1 MNISLNWLKDY
12 IQTDLNVEEICEI
25 LTSIGLEVGGYE
37 KFESI
42 RGGLKGLVVGEVKTC
57 EPHPDSDHLHITT
70 VDLGDGCLTPIV
82 CGAPNV
88 AAGQKVIVATL
99 GTVLYDG
106 DKEFVI
112 KKSKI
117 RGQESEGMICAED
130 EIGIGHDHAG
140 IIVLPKDV
148 KVGTP
153 AAEYYHITTDYTI
166 EIDITPNRVDGASH
180 LGVARDL
187 AAYLGQKQDITYTL
201 PSVDHFKTDCNTARI
216 SIEVQRPEACRRY
229 AGICIEGV
237 KIQESPEWLQTRLKA
252 IGLHPINNVVD
263 VTNYILF
270 ELGQPLHSFD
280 KDKIKGNKVIVRSFP
295 TGTKFTTLDG
305 TERELNENDLMVC
318 NTEEPMCIA
327 GVFGGLESGITDQTT
342 NVFLESACF
351 DPVFVRKTARRHGLN
366 TDASFRF
373 ERGTDPNIVIYA
385 LKRAAL
391 LIKELGGGK
400 ITSDI
405 IDIYP
410 EPVKDFEV
418 EVKYARIDRLIGK
431 AIGHDRIKKILHS
444 LEIKIVREDEEG
456 LLLLV
461 PPYRVDVRREADVIE
476 DILRIYGFN
485 NIEVPA
491 KVNST
496 LSYSEKPDDFQL
508 KNKIADLLVA
518 NGFHEIMN
526 NSLTKASYFEN
537 LGTYHPEQTVL
548 LFNPLSSDLCAMRQS
563 LLFGGL
569 ETIAYNINRKNN
581 NLRLFEFGKAYT
593 FHRKEGDNHLKQ
605 YKEEDKLALFIT
617 GNKIQAS
624 WNSKEEKT
632 DFFNM
637 KSYAEMILIR
647 MGFKPEFLNMEE
659 TAEDIYREGLTYS
672 QNGKHIVTLGMLSHS
687 VLKSLDIDQEVYY
700 AEFSWENILK
710 ALKNHTIS
718 FTPMPKFPAV
728 KRDLALLLDKKVSFK
743 EVRDIAMRTEKSLLK
758 SVSLFDVY
766 EGEKLG
772 TDKKSYA
779 VSFTIQDEEKTL
791 TDKQI
796 DKIMNK
802 LMGAYQHL
810 LGAEIR

>member
-1 MNISLNWLKDY
+1 MNISYNWLKDY
-12 IQTDLNVEEICEI
+12 VNFDLSPEELSAA
-25 LTSIGLEVGGYE
+25 LTSIGLETGGIE
-37 KFESI
+37 EVQTIK
-42 RGGLKGLVVGEVKTC
+42 GGLNGLVIGKVLTC
-57 EPHPDSDHLHITT
+57 EDHPNSDHLHITT
-70 VDLGDGCLTPIV
+70 VDLGESEPVQIV
-82 CGAPNV
+82 CGAANV
-88 AAGQKVIVATL
+88 AAGQYVVVATL
-99 GTVLYDG
+99 GTVLYSG
-106 DKEFVI
+106 EESFTI

-117 RGQESEGMICAED
+117 RGVESFGMICAED

-140 IIVLPKDV
+140 IIVLPSDAR
-148 KVGTP
+148 VGMP

-187 AAYLGQKQDITYTL
+187 AAYLQQTQEIHYTL
-201 PSVDHFKTDCNTARI
+201 PSVAHFAADSNTAGI
-216 SIEVQRPEACRRY
+216 SIEVQRPEACPRY
-229 AGICIEGV
+229 AGVCIEGV
-237 KIQESPEWLQTRLKA
+237 KVQESPEWLQTRLKA

-263 VTNYILF
+263 ITNFILF

-295 TGTKFTTLDG
+295 TGTRFTTLDG
-305 TERELNENDLMVC
+305 VERELNENDLMVC

-327 GVFGGLESGITDQTT
+327 GVFGGLESGITEATT

-385 LKRAAL
+385 LKRADQRTGWRKDYVRNHRHLPESGSRFRSRSKVCPHRSSNRQKNRTRYDQKNPECSGNKDCKRRYRRAFVADPPL
-391 LIKELGGGK
+391 SGGC
-400 ITSDI
+400 S
-405 IDIYP
+405 P
-410 EPVKDFEV
+410 
-418 EVKYARIDRLIGK
+418 RSRRDRGYFK
-431 AIGHDRIKKILHS
+431 
-444 LEIKIVREDEEG
+444 
-456 LLLLV
+456 
-461 PPYRVDVRREADVIE
+461 
-476 DILRIYGFN
+476 

-508 KNKIADLLVA
+508 KNKIADLLAA
-518 NGFHEIMN
+518 NGFNEIMN
-526 NSLTKASYFEN
+526 NSLTKASYYEH
-537 LGTYHPEQTVL
+537 LETYRPEETVM
-548 LFNPLSSDLCAMRQS
+548 LFNPLSSDLSAMRQS

-569 ETIAYNINRKNN
+569 ETIAYNINRKNS

-593 FHRKEGDNHLKQ
+593 FHKKEGENHLKQ

-617 GNKIQAS
+617 GDKIQAS
-624 WNSKEEKT
+624 WNSKEQKT
-632 DFFNM
+632 DFFNL

-647 MGFKPEFLNMEE
+647 LGFKTEMLTLEE
-659 TAEDIYREGLTYS
+659 CSADIYREGISYT
-672 QNGKHIVTLGMLSHS
+672 QNGKHIVTIGMLSHK
-687 VLKSLDIDQEVYY
+687 VLKSNDIEQEVYY

-710 ALKNHTIS
+710 AIKNHTIT

-728 KRDLALLLDKKVSFK
+728 KRDLALLLDKKISFK
-743 EVRDIAMRTEKSLLK
+743 EVRDIAFRTEKSLLK
-758 SVSLFDVY
+758 SVTLFDVY

-772 TDKKSYA
+772 AGKKSYA
-779 VSFTIQDEEKTL
+779 ISFTLQDDEKTL

-802 LMGAYQHL
+802 LMGTYKHQ

>member
-12 IQTDLNVEEICEI
+12 LKTDLKVEEICEI

-42 RGGLKGLVVGEVKTC
+42 RGGLQGLVVGEVKTC
-57 EPHPDSDHLHITT
+57 VAHPDSDHLHITT
-70 VDLGDGCLTPIV
+70 VDLGDGRLTPIV

-88 AAGQKVIVATL
+88 AAGQKVIVATI

-130 EIGIGHDHAG
+130 EIGVGNDHAG
-140 IIVLPKDV
+140 IIVLPADTP
-148 KVGTP
+148 VGLS
-153 AAEYYHITTDYTI
+153 AADYYHLTTDYTI
-166 EIDITPNRVDGASH
+166 EIDITPNRIDGASH

-187 AAYLGQKQDITYTL
+187 AAYLQQKEDIRYSL
-201 PSVDHFKTDCNTARI
+201 SPVDHYTTDADTAGI

-229 AGICIEGV
+229 AGVCIEGV
-237 KIQESPEWLQTRLKA
+237 KVQPSPEWLQTRLKA

-270 ELGQPLHSFD
+270 DLGQPLHSFD
-280 KDKIKGNKVIVRSFP
+280 KDKIKGNKVIIRSFP
-295 TGTKFTTLDG
+295 TGTKFKTLDG
-305 TERELNENDLMVC
+305 VERELNENDLMVC

-327 GVFGGLESGITDQTT
+327 GVFGGIESGITENTT

-385 LKRAAL
+385 LQKAAM

-400 ITSDI
+400 ITSEI

-418 EVKYARIDRLIGK
+418 EIKYAHIDRLIGK
-431 AIGHDRIKKILHS
+431 AIGHETVKKILHS
-444 LEIKIVREDEEG
+444 LEIKIVREDEAG
-456 LLLLV
+456 MLLHV

-485 NIEVPA
+485 NIEVPS

-496 LSYSEKPDDFQL
+496 LSYTEKPDDFQL
-508 KNKIADLLVA
+508 KNKIADLLAA
-518 NGFHEIMN
+518 NGFNEIMN
-526 NSLTKASYFEN
+526 NSLTKASYFEQ
-537 LGTYHPEQTVL
+537 LESYHPENTVM
-548 LFNPLSSDLCAMRQS
+548 LFNPLSSDLSAMRQS

-581 NLRLFEFGKAYT
+581 SLRLFEFGKAYT
-593 FHRKEGDNHLKQ
+593 YHRKEGENHLKQ
-605 YKEEDKLALFIT
+605 YQEEDKLSLFIT
-617 GNKIQAS
+617 GNKTQAS
-624 WNSKEEKT
+624 WNSKEQKT
-632 DFFNM
+632 DFFNI
-637 KSYAEMILIR
+637 KSYVEMILTR
-647 MGFKPEFLNMEE
+647 LGFKTEQLFIDESS
-659 TAEDIYREGLTYS
+659 EDIYREGLTYS
-672 QNGKHIVTLGMLSHS
+672 LNGKHLVTLGMLSQK
-687 VLKSLDIDQEVYY
+687 VLKMTDVEQEVYY
-700 AEFSWENILK
+700 ADFFWENILK
-710 ALKNHTIS
+710 MVKNHTIS
-718 FTPMPKFPAV
+718 FIPMPKFPAV
-728 KRDLALLLDKKVSFK
+728 KRDLALLLDKNISFK
-743 EVRDIAMRTEKSLLK
+743 EVRDLAMRTEKNLLK
-758 SVSLFDVY
+758 SIHLFDVY

-772 TDKKSYA
+772 AGKKSYA
-779 VSFTIQDEEKTL
+779 VSFTLQDEEKTL

-802 LMGAYQHL
+802 LMGTYKHQ

>member
-1 MNISLNWLKDY
+1 MNISLNWLKEY
-12 IQTDLNVEEICEI
+12 LKIDLSVEKVCEI

-42 RGGLKGLVVGEVKTC
+42 RGGLRGLVIGEVKTC
-57 EPHPDSDHLHITT
+57 EAHPDSDHLHLTT
-70 VDLGDGCLTPIV
+70 VDLGDGRLTPIV

-88 AAGQKVIVATL
+88 AAGQKVVVATI

-106 DKEFVI
+106 DKEFTI

-140 IIVLPKDV
+140 IIVLPSDAR
-148 KVGTP
+148 VGMP

-187 AAYLGQKQDITYTL
+187 AAYLQQTQEIHYTL
-201 PSVDHFKTDCNTARI
+201 PSVAHFAADSNTAGI
-216 SIEVQRPEACRRY
+216 SIEVQRPEACPRY
-229 AGICIEGV
+229 AGVCIEGV
-237 KIQESPEWLQTRLKA
+237 KVQESPEWLQTRLKA

-263 VTNYILF
+263 ITNFILF

-295 TGTKFTTLDG
+295 TGTRFTTLDG
-305 TERELNENDLMVC
+305 VERELNENDLMVC

-327 GVFGGLESGITDQTT
+327 GVFGGLESGITEATT

-400 ITSDI
+400 ITSEI

-410 EPVKDFEV
+410 NPVADFEV
-418 EVKYARIDRLIGK
+418 EVKYAHIDRLIGK
-431 AIGHDRIKKILHS
+431 KIGQDTIKKILNA
-444 LEIKIVREDEEG
+444 LEIKIVKEDTEG
-456 LLLLV
+456 LSLQI

-496 LSYSEKPDDFQL
+496 LSYS
-508 KNKIADLLVA
+508 
-518 NGFHEIMN
+518 
-526 NSLTKASYFEN
+526 
-537 LGTYHPEQTVL
+537 
-548 LFNPLSSDLCAMRQS
+548 
-563 LLFGGL
+563 
-569 ETIAYNINRKNN
+569 
-581 NLRLFEFGKAYT
+581 
-593 FHRKEGDNHLKQ
+593 
-605 YKEEDKLALFIT
+605 
-617 GNKIQAS
+617 
-624 WNSKEEKT
+624 
-632 DFFNM
+632 
-637 KSYAEMILIR
+637 
-647 MGFKPEFLNMEE
+647 
-659 TAEDIYREGLTYS
+659 
-672 QNGKHIVTLGMLSHS
+672 
-687 VLKSLDIDQEVYY
+687 
-700 AEFSWENILK
+700 
-710 ALKNHTIS
+710 
-718 FTPMPKFPAV
+718 
-728 KRDLALLLDKKVSFK
+728 
-743 EVRDIAMRTEKSLLK
+743 
-758 SVSLFDVY
+758 
-766 EGEKLG
+766 
-772 TDKKSYA
+772 
-779 VSFTIQDEEKTL
+779 
-791 TDKQI
+791 
-796 DKIMNK
+796 
-802 LMGAYQHL
+802 
-810 LGAEIR
+810 

>member
-12 IQTDLNVEEICEI
+12 LKTDLDVEEICTI

-42 RGGLKGLVVGEVKTC
+42 RGGLKGLVIGEVKTC
-57 EPHPDSDHLHITT
+57 VAHPDSDHLHVTT
-70 VDLGDGCLTPIV
+70 VDLGDGNLTPIV

-88 AAGQKVIVATL
+88 AAGQKVVVATI
-99 GTVLYDG
+99 GTTLYDG

-140 IIVLPKDV
+140 IIVLPADA

-153 AAEYYHITTDYTI
+153 AAEYYNITNDYVI
-166 EIDITPNRVDGASH
+166 EVDITPNRVDGASH

-187 AAYLGQKQDITYTL
+187 AAYLQQIQPIGYTL
-201 PSVDHFKTDCNTARI
+201 PSVEHFSVDSKTAGLT
-216 SIEVQRPEACRRY
+216 IEVLRPEACPRY
-229 AGICIEGV
+229 AGICVEGV
-237 KIQESPEWLQTRLKA
+237 EVKESPEWLQTRLKA
-252 IGLHPINNVVD
+252 IGLHPINNIVD

-270 ELGQPLHSFD
+270 ELGQPLHAFD
-280 KDKIKGNKVIVRSFP
+280 MDKIKGNKVIVRSFP
-295 TGTKFTTLDG
+295 TGTKFITLDG
-305 TERELNENDLMVC
+305 VERELNENDLMVC
-318 NTEEPMCIA
+318 NTVEPMCIA
-327 GVFGGLESGITDQTT
+327 GVFGGQESGIGENTK

-410 EPVKDFEV
+410 TPVPDFEV
-418 EVKYARIDRLIGK
+418 EVKFANIDRLIGK
-431 AIGHDRIKKILHS
+431 KIDHKQIKEILLS
-444 LEIKIVREDEEG
+444 LEIKIVNETEEG
-456 LLLLV
+456 LLLHV

-496 LSYSEKPDDFQL
+496 LSFSEKPDDFQL
-508 KNKIADLLVA
+508 KNKIADLLAA
-518 NGFHEIMN
+518 NGFNEIMN
-526 NSLTKASYFEN
+526 NSLTKAAYFEN
-537 LGTYHPEQTVL
+537 LETYKAENTIIL
-548 LFNPLSSDLCAMRQS
+548 CNPLSSDLNAMRQT

-569 ETIAYNINRKNN
+569 ESISYNINRKSAS
-581 NLRLFEFGKAYT
+581 LRLFEFGKAYT
-593 FHRKEGDNHLKQ
+593 FHKKEGDNHLKQ
-605 YKEEDKLALFIT
+605 YQEEDKLALFIT
-617 GNKIQAS
+617 GNKTTQS
-624 WNSKEEKT
+624 WNSREEKT
-632 DFFNM
+632 DFFNI
-637 KSYAEMILIR
+637 KAYSEMILAR
-647 MGFKPEFLNMEE
+647 LGFKTDNLAMEE
-659 TAEDIYREGLTYS
+659 CESDIYREGITYTL
-672 QNGKHIVTLGMLSHS
+672 NGKHIATIGMLSHK
-687 VLKSLDIDQEVYY
+687 VLKLADTDQDVYY
-700 AEFSWENILK
+700 AEFSWGNILK
-710 ALKNHTIS
+710 MIKNHTVGYN
-718 FTPMPKFPAV
+718 PMPKFPAV
-728 KRDLALLLDKKVSFK
+728 KRDLALLLDKKVTFNEVK
-743 EVRDIAMRTEKSLLK
+743 EIALRTEKTLLK
-758 SVSLFDVY
+758 AVSLFDVY

-772 TDKKSYA
+772 PDKKSYA
-779 VSFTIQDEEKTL
+779 VSFTLQDEEKTL

-796 DKIMNK
+796 EKIMNK
-802 LMGAYQHL
+802 LIGTYKHQL
-810 LGAEIR
+810 SAEIR